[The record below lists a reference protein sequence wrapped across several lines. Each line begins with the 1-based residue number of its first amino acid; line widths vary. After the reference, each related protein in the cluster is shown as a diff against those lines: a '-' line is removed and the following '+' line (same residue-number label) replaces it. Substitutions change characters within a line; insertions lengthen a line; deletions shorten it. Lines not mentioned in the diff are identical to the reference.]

1 MARTSPNM
9 MIERADEYR
18 TLANQRRARGM
29 HHGASAKGWDYKPGD
44 VPDDYRARAQIAR
57 EQLRLDILTAWNDYQ
72 SACFNIRHG
81 EDDLI
86 DFAIPF

>member
-1 MARTSPNM
+1 MAKPM
-9 MIERADEYR
+9 HMIEHADEYR

-29 HHGASAKGWDYKPGD
+29 RHGASAKGWDFKRSE

-81 EDDLI
+81 ED
-86 DFAIPF
+86 FADEMPF